1 MDEMPQP
8 SSPDVSPPRV
18 AVWSGASWANYAG
31 LLLVLAALV
40 ALFSFRSEHFF
51 TLLTLATVANQIP
64 DLTVIAVGM
73 TLVLIIGG
81 IDLSVGS
88 VLALGAA
95 VLGVAMVDWQWPVW
109 AAAALCLG
117 AGLACGLVNGAI
129 SVGWSIPA
137 FIVTLGMLEIARGC
151 AYFVTDSQ
159 TVYIGARIEGIAAP
173 LGGLG
178 VSAAFLISV
187 AVVLAG
193 QFLLSGTVF
202 GRYMTAIGYSEQV
215 VRYSGIN
222 PRPTKIAVF
231 ALAGALSAL
240 GGIFQAS
247 RLGSAD
253 PNGGVGLELAAI
265 AAVVIGG
272 TSLMGGRGSVI
283 NSFLGVLIIRV
294 LESGLAQIGASDPT
308 KRIVTG
314 AVIVAA
320 VIGDAYRYRF
330 GARSFRLMG
339 RWFSRTPPGEADRR
353 EETPQA
359 GP

>member
-1 MDEMPQP
+1 MDD
-8 SSPDVSPPRV
+8 SPNTPACPPDP
-18 AVWSGASWANYAG
+18 AVQRAPLWGAAALANYLG
-31 LLLVLAALV
+31 LLLVLVVLV
-40 ALFSFRSEHFF
+40 ALFSALSDHFF
-51 TLLTLATVANQIP
+51 TLQTLATVANQIP

-73 TLVLIIGG
+73 TLVLMIGG

-95 VLGVAMVDWQWPVW
+95 VLGVAMADWHWPVW

-117 AGLACGLVNGAI
+117 AGLTCGLANGAI

-151 AYFVTDSQ
+151 AYFATDSQ
-159 TVYIGARIEGIAAP
+159 TMYIGARIEGIAAP
-173 LGGLG
+173 LEGIGI
-178 VSAAFLISV
+178 SAAFLAAV
-187 AVVLAG
+187 AVVAAG
-193 QFLLSGTVF
+193 QFILSGTVF
-202 GRYMTAIGYSEQV
+202 GRYMMAIGHNEQV

-231 ALAGALSAL
+231 AIAGMLSGL
-240 GGIFQAS
+240 GGLFQAS

-253 PNGGVGLELAAI
+253 PNGGVGMELAAI

-272 TSLMGGRGSVI
+272 TSLMGGRGSVV

-314 AVIVAA
+314 GVIVTAVIA
-320 VIGDAYRYRF
+320 DAYRHRLSGRRF
-330 GARSFRLMG
+330 RWPGL
-339 RWFSRTPPGEADRR
+339 WFSRTPRGEAGGDKRG
-353 EETPQA
+353 PQ
-359 GP
+359 

>member
-1 MDEMPQP
+1 MDEIQP
-8 SSPDVSPPRV
+8 SVILPAEEAPQRAPL
-18 AVWSGASWANYAG
+18 WGAAALVNYLG
-31 LLLVLAALV
+31 LLLVLVFLV
-40 ALFSFRSEHFF
+40 ALFSSLSEHFF
-51 TLLTLATVANQIP
+51 TLQTLATVANQIP

-109 AAAALCLG
+109 AAAALGLS
-117 AGLACGLVNGAI
+117 AGLVCGLANGLI
-129 SVGWSIPA
+129 SVGWSIPS

-151 AYFVTDSQ
+151 AYLATDSQ
-159 TVYIGARIEGIAAP
+159 TKYIGARIEGIAAP
-173 LGGLG
+173 LEGLG
-178 VSAAFLISV
+178 ISAAFLAAV
-187 AVVLAG
+187 AVVAVG
-193 QFLLSGTVF
+193 QFILSGTVF
-202 GRYMTAIGYSEQV
+202 GRYMLAIGNNEQV

-231 ALAGALSAL
+231 VLVGGLSAL
-240 GGIFQAS
+240 GGVFQAS

-294 LESGLAQIGASDPT
+294 LESGLAQVGASDPT

-314 AVIVAA
+314 GVIVAA
-320 VIGDAYRYRF
+320 AIADAYRHRLSGRRF
-330 GARSFRLMG
+330 RWLARRFSPGANETASERAG
-339 RWFSRTPPGEADRR
+339 RPV
-353 EETPQA
+353 Q
-359 GP
+359 